1 MYATISPIVVLND
14 STRILADLFYRLSTF
29 KGEFSFRVSLRLGY
43 LKDPMPMLSNC
54 IFHQKCYRETTR
66 VIGETYK
73 LLEVLPASVF
83 EKLLYAFIFPEK
95 PAPAS
100 RAGSSVLKPSDLPP
114 FNLNFRRSMQSELN
128 SVIVTEN
135 HTDGV
140 FTHKYIQHEFFSSTL
155 VCGGATRLLVEQI
168 VEDTRAISAN
178 TCEVYK
184 WSRCIRLGDT
194 LKDSDLLAQLPL
206 QLVFELEETTFETRY
221 LFRVEIPQIDELLEV
236 GSRELSNIDYE
247 ADIQAAQ
254 KCLTETLFWKYAD
267 AILRLQAG
275 VDRIL
280 SLS

>member
-1 MYATISPIVVLND
+1 
-14 STRILADLFYRLSTF
+14 
-29 KGEFSFRVSLRLGY
+29 
-43 LKDPMPMLSNC
+43 
-54 IFHQKCYRETTR
+54 
-66 VIGETYK
+66 
-73 LLEVLPASVF
+73 
-83 EKLLYAFIFPEK
+83 
-95 PAPAS
+95 
-100 RAGSSVLKPSDLPP
+100 
-114 FNLNFRRSMQSELN
+114 MQSELN

-140 FTHKYIQHEFFSSTL
+140 LTHKYIQHEFFSSTL
-155 VCGGATRLLVEQI
+155 VCGGATRLLVEQV

-221 LFRVEIPQIDELLEV
+221 LFRVEVLQIDELLEV

-254 KCLTETLFWKYAD
+254 NVLQRLFSGSTPTPSYDFRQAWTEFSALANHNLGSHIKYSRFML
-267 AILRLQAG
+267 INLLNC
-275 VDRIL
+275 
-280 SLS
+280 